1 MCLYLCLFL
10 CFVPVFIWEPAVDTN
25 NPNSKPISHSYVLP
39 AYIVIIVT
47 YFSRNEKPGFLIL
60 SILPYLIS
68 PLYAAVFPNSH
79 HALTRVNAL
88 LPLTGLWHPAL
99 GSLSPSHGGSPLAA
113 GALAFW
119 AESLP
124 CRDPFLLWSS
134 AIPHGLPWLS
144 PHSPTGTPTLRSLDL
159 MGLGLNCS
167 RSEQL
172 NGREKDMERGRERE
186 VHSYF

>member
-47 YFSRNEKPGFLIL
+47 CFSRNEKPGFLIL
-60 SILPYLIS
+60 SILPYLIN

-79 HALTRVNAL
+79 HALSHVNAL

-99 GSLSPSHGGSPLAA
+99 GSLPPTEAFLSLLGLLHSELSHCPAETLFSCGHLPFHMGCRDSSPTHPQGH
-113 GALAFW
+113 
-119 AESLP
+119 LP
-124 CRDPFLLWSS
+124 CVAS
-134 AIPHGLPWLS
+134 I
-144 PHSPTGTPTLRSLDL
+144 
-159 MGLGLNCS
+159 
-167 RSEQL
+167 
-172 NGREKDMERGRERE
+172 
-186 VHSYF
+186 

>member
-99 GSLSPSHGGSPLAA
+99 GSHSPSHGGSSLAA

-124 CRDPFLLWSS
+124 WETLFSCGRLPFHTGCRDSP
-134 AIPHGLPWLS
+134 PTHPQGHLPCVAS
-144 PHSPTGTPTLRSLDL
+144 I
-159 MGLGLNCS
+159 
-167 RSEQL
+167 
-172 NGREKDMERGRERE
+172 
-186 VHSYF
+186 